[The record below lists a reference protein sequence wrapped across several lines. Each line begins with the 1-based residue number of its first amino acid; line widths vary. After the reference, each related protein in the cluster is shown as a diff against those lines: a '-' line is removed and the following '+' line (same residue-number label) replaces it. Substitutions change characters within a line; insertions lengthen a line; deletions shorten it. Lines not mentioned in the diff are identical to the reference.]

1 MHSYVAR
8 FPRSCLRLRL
18 LASPAHVA
26 CAALQ
31 SYVAGARGNQPEM
44 LSCLCTMF
52 YFVSSG
58 FAHQNLETLF
68 ELIIKKCE
76 IVQLT
81 LQLQLPTLCFVR
93 AVNCIVFALCL
104 HPYDFVFPLLRLSG
118 GWVGLF
124 ARFAPR
130 VVLFTHPPT
139 TVQNQHKDLHFWPYP
154 QP

>member
-1 MHSYVAR
+1 MH
-8 FPRSCLRLRL
+8 
-18 LASPAHVA
+18 HV
-26 CAALQ
+26 L
-31 SYVAGARGNQPEM
+31 
-44 LSCLCTMF
+44 F
-52 YFVSSG
+52 FSSG

-130 VVLFTHPPT
+130 VVFVHGRCCGSWSGTSQST
-139 TVQNQHKDLHFWPYP
+139 DCI
-154 QP
+154 